1 MYTFAA
7 ELLAAEDWDNKEWFI
22 STAVEVLKKKKT
34 LEYSRILP
42 GLFFPLILLFLNP
55 KNV

>member
-22 STAVEVLKKKKT
+22 STAVEVLKKKKP
-34 LEYSRILP
+34 LNIPEVSQD
-42 GLFFPLILLFLNP
+42 FFSL
-55 KNV
+55 